1 MKGCH
6 EAPTWLPVN
15 GKFKIS
21 LYCCSG
27 DANLITSDIV
37 FPHEFAPPFH
47 TSTIVSSF
55 TLSLLSNT
63 SCHTGTR
70 LDHQCI
76 RKYNWAMRDLMD
88 LYQHVSPDAEDKF
101 RYWLTMWVSL
111 FLSHFFLMFSIPP
124 LRLFC
129 LLMVLPTWLLVP
141 ASSKFYRAIA
151 LLFLPAAKYEHA
163 GLQVNFVSSSS

>member
-1 MKGCH
+1 
-6 EAPTWLPVN
+6 
-15 GKFKIS
+15 
-21 LYCCSG
+21 
-27 DANLITSDIV
+27 
-37 FPHEFAPPFH
+37 
-47 TSTIVSSF
+47 
-55 TLSLLSNT
+55 
-63 SCHTGTR
+63 
-70 LDHQCI
+70 
-76 RKYNWAMRDLMD
+76 MRDLMD
-88 LYQHVSPDAEDKF
+88 LYQHVSPYAEDKF